1 MHMFISSKR
10 NILVVEDDSDIR
22 SLLEAALSLEGYEV
36 ETAVNGQEA
45 WEVLHRT
52 QRRPSAIVLDLMM
65 PVMDGWRFL
74 ELQAQSDELKDIPT
88 VIVSATS
95 EQKIP
100 NPKQNQVVLRKP
112 IDLTQFLDCI
122 DRLSQ

>member
-22 SLLEAALSLEGYEV
+22 GLLKTALSLEGYEV
-36 ETAVNGQEA
+36 ETAVNGQDA
-45 WEVLHRT
+45 WEVLHRSEVK
-52 QRRPSAIVLDLMM
+52 PSAIVLDLMM
-65 PVMDGWRFL
+65 PIMDGWRFL
-74 ELQAQSDELKDIPT
+74 ELQSQSEELKDIPT

-95 EQKIP
+95 EKKIP
-100 NPKQNQVVLRKP
+100 DPKQNQVVLRKP
-112 IDLTQFLDCI
+112 IDLTEFLDCI